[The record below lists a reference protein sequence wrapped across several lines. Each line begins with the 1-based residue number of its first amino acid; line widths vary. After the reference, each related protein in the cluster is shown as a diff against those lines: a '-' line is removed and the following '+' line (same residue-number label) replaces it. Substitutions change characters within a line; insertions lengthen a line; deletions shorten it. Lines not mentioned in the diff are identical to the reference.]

1 MVVTLPRLTHYGS
14 DITTANIMVVNI
26 TTANIMVV
34 TLPRLTHYGSNI
46 TTANIMVV
54 TLPRLTLW

>member
-1 MVVTLPRLTHYGS
+1 
-14 DITTANIMVVNI
+14 
-26 TTANIMVV
+26 MVV

-54 TLPRLTLW
+54 TLPRLTHYGGNITTANTLW